1 MRVGEVLALTKEDI
15 DLDEGK
21 YGLINV
27 NKTLTQDQYGNNIIG
42 ETTKTECGTR
52 IIYLTKASREILLKA
67 IGEARSNE
75 YKTIFINGNGKLYS
89 TGQVNSAFK
98 IICKNAGIRVSEG
111 KHKKYSQTKGS
122 YYCSCKTSEVHFH
135 MLRHTFATR
144 CIEAGIEIHILQ
156 AILGHKSIQTTI
168 DTYGKIYEYLK
179 QKELTRYTE
188 YMSKT
193 NEILKNNMN
202 KFEREFITLGI

>member
-1 MRVGEVLALTKEDI
+1 MQEDI
-15 DLDEGK
+15 KFEEGE
-21 YGLINV
+21 YGLISV
-27 NKTLTQDQYGNNIIG
+27 NKTLTQDQHGKNIIG
-42 ETTKTECGTR
+42 HTTKTECGTR
-52 IIYLTKASREILLKA
+52 IIYLTKESHDVLLKA
-67 IGEARSNE
+67 ISETRINK
-75 YKTIFINGNGKLYS
+75 YKTIFIKNNGELYG

-98 IICKNAGIRVSEG
+98 TICKNAGIRVVEG
-111 KHKKYSQTKGS
+111 RHKKYSKSKGV

-179 QKELTRYTE
+179 QKELVRYTE
-188 YMSKT
+188 YMNKT
-193 NEILKNNMN
+193 NQILKNNMN
-202 KFEREFITLGI
+202 DFEKVFITLGV